1 MSSKILI
8 NASDPEECRFAKVKD
23 SKLEEF
29 YIHSAA
35 REITK
40 GNVYKAKVSRV
51 EPGLQAAFVE
61 YGAERNGFLQINDI
75 HSD

>member
-8 NASDPEECRFAKVKD
+8 NANDPEECRIAKVKE

-29 YIHSAA
+29 HIHSAA

-40 GNVYKAKVSRV
+40 GNVYKGTVSRV
-51 EPGLQAAFVE
+51 EPGLQAAR
-61 YGAERNGFLQINDI
+61 ADA
-75 HSD
+75 D